1 MSANL
6 IWQHCNITTLK
17 LSQHFQGLKIQWEWE
32 SKGFSNK
39 MLKCAYVAN
48 VSVSPK
54 LILIKNTRIR
64 LRFKASC
71 RRQDDKAPFTP
82 NNVINLFIVCELDR
96 QSQDLNNGFNLKDC
110 LLRA

>member
-6 IWQHCNITTLK
+6 IWQHYNVTTLK
-17 LSQHFQGLKIQWEWE
+17 LSQHFQGLKIQWEWG

-54 LILIKNTRIR
+54 LILMNNTRIR
-64 LRFKASC
+64 LKFKASC
-71 RRQDDKAPFTP
+71 QRQDDKAPFTP
-82 NNVINLFIVCELDR
+82 NNVINLFIVTR
-96 QSQDLNNGFNLKDC
+96 LKYW
-110 LLRA
+110 L